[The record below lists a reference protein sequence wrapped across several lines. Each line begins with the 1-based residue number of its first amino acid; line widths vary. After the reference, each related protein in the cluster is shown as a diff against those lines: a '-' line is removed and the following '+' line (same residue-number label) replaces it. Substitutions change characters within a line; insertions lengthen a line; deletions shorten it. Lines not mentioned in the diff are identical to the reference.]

1 MLVVGGL
8 ALQRKCLNQSCGP
21 PPPPPPS
28 GVEALK
34 ERFLRH
40 MKPVLR
46 PQGESSVQLNIVRKG
61 SAPSGQEEL
70 QAESITV
77 TIKEGAE
84 EPKAAKPGEWC

>member
-1 MLVVGGL
+1 MVL
-8 ALQRKCLNQSCGP
+8 S
-21 PPPPPPS
+21 PS

-34 ERFLRH
+34 ERYLRH

-84 EPKAAKPGEWC
+84 EPKAAKPGKQC